1 MQAYGERFAHIYNR
15 LWAGFAQ
22 RVAPSIQAFYEAAPM
37 ETRTRRILD
46 VCCGTGQLLL
56 HFLERGFTGTGVD
69 LSAHMLEHARANCGR
84 YLAEGKVDF
93 LQADAADF
101 SLGGRYDLA
110 VSTYDALN
118 HLETL
123 SALEAC
129 FRCVFQVLEPGC
141 CFIFDLNTEKGLRR
155 WNGVT
160 VEDGEEGMLVNRGIY
175 APGMGRAYTHI
186 TGFTKTGADAWAR
199 FEETAYNTVLRMA
212 DVKEGL
218 VKAGFSLVWFSTPR
232 DLNERVADPEELD
245 RAFVVAQR

>member
-15 LWAGFAQ
+15 MWTGFAL

-37 ETRTRRILD
+37 EKRTRRILD

-56 HFLERGFTGTGVD
+56 YFLERGYSGTGVD
-69 LSAHMLEHARANCGR
+69 LSAHMLEHARANCSR

-101 SLGGRYDLA
+101 SPSGRYDLA
-110 VSTYDALN
+110 VSTFDALN

-123 SALEAC
+123 AALEAC
-129 FRCVFQVLEPGC
+129 FSRVHRALDPGS
-141 CFIFDLNTEKGLRR
+141 CFVFDLNTEKGLRR
-155 WNGVT
+155 WNGIT

-175 APGMGRAYTHI
+175 APGMERAYTHI
-186 TGFTKTGADAWAR
+186 TGFMKAGADTWAR
-199 FEETAYNTVLRMA
+199 FEQTAYNTVFRMA
-212 DVKEGL
+212 DVKEAL

-245 RAFVVAQR
+245 RAFVIARR